1 MFFPHL
7 TTWTGHN
14 GERLRTQVAE
24 GSTQSLPKS
33 RQVRPAPGALAGL
46 LSRPA
51 AAHHRRRA
59 VAPESHRCDERAAA
73 LPENP
78 AAARLFKSP
87 ALRREEGLLLPG
99 RQREAQ

>member
-1 MFFPHL
+1 
-7 TTWTGHN
+7 
-14 GERLRTQVAE
+14 V
-24 GSTQSLPKS
+24 PKS
-33 RQVRPAPGALAGL
+33 RQVRPALGALAGL

-51 AAHHRRRA
+51 AAHHRWRA

-87 ALRREEGLLLPG
+87 AIRREEGLLLPG